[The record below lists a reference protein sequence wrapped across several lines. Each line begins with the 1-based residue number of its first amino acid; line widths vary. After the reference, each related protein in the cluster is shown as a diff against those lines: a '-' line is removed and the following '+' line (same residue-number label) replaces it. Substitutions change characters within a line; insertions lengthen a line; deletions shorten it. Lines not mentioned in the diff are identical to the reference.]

1 MVKSKSQK
9 VLGDN
14 SYVCKSYRG
23 KTGRGTFYSPPP
35 ILNRVKGSISC
46 ILKVE
51 CRKSQSVNGPF
62 HKLWKIL
69 EKSAKIHSR
78 QSTCMVNMCE
88 TCHHV
93 VAEIFQVRA
102 AVRPYLKNPSW
113 TNSANKW
120 LPCRKYIEPAKI
132 KDLKLDREDSA
143 QSGKK
148 KRTLVASP

>member
-23 KTGRGTFYSPPP
+23 KTGRGTFYSPP

-88 TCHHV
+88 TCNHV